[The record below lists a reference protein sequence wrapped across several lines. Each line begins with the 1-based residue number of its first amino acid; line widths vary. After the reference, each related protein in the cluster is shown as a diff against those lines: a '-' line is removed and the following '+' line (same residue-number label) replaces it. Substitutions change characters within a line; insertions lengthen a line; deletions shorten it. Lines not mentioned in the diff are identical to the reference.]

1 MAYSQAIKDKV
12 RQAYIHQRLPL
23 AEAAKANRIPYNTA
37 RTWKR
42 ECKKHGDDWDRARTA
57 ARLVKGGISEVTS
70 AFLEEFVV
78 LFQNTVAGLNEQ
90 AKRDP
95 EGVNHIEVAEALSR
109 LADAYTKTTKSVTAG
124 SPQLNKLTIALEVV
138 ELLTQFIREHH
149 PQRLKEW
156 VEMLEPFSRRV
167 SEEMG

>member
-23 AEAAKANRIPYNTA
+23 AEAAKAHRVPYNTA

-42 ECKKHGDDWDRARTA
+42 ECKRNGDDWDRARTA

-70 AFLEEFVV
+70 AFLEEFVL
-78 LFQNTVAGLNEQ
+78 LFQNTVSGLNEKGKQ
-90 AKRDP
+90 GTETD
-95 EGVNHIEVAEALSR
+95 HIEVAEALSR
-109 LADAYTKTTKSVTAG
+109 LADAYTKTVRSVTAS

-138 ELLTQFIREHH
+138 EMLNNHIREHH
-149 PQRLKEW
+149 PDRLKEW
-156 VEMLEPFSRRV
+156 IDMLEPFSRKL

>member
-1 MAYSQAIKDKV
+1 MAYSQAVKDKV

-23 AEAAKANRIPYNTA
+23 AEAAAAHKIPYNTA

-42 ECKKHGDDWDRARTA
+42 ECKRNGDDWDRARTA

-70 AFLEEFVV
+70 AFLEEFVI
-78 LFQNTVAGLNEQ
+78 LFQNTVNGLNEKGKQ
-90 AKRDP
+90 D
-95 EGVNHIEVAEALSR
+95 EVDHIEVAEALSR
-109 LADAYTKTTKSVTAG
+109 LADAYTKTVKSVTAS

-138 ELLTQFIREHH
+138 EMLTNHIREHH
-149 PQRLKEW
+149 PDRLKEW
-156 VEMLEPFSRRV
+156 VDLLEPFSRKL